1 MQQLS
6 QFAEVTTGVVWIH
19 ASPAALCPH
28 VEWALST
35 TLDARA
41 NLKWTAQEAV
51 PGMQRAVVDWV
62 GPVGSGSRMAA
73 TLREWTSLRFEVTED
88 PSEGVDGERFCYA
101 PGLGLWRGSMS
112 ASGDTVIGETQLRAL
127 MAEYGGEGLQSAL
140 DSVLGVAWDE
150 ALEPFR
156 RGGQGAE
163 VTWLSQ
169 AVG

>member
-19 ASPAALCPH
+19 AAPAALCPH
-28 VEWALST
+28 VEWALSR

-41 NLKWTAQEAV
+41 TLKWSEQEAV

-62 GPVGSGSRMAA
+62 GPVGSGARMAN
-73 TLREWTSLRFEVTED
+73 TLREWNSIRFEVTED

-101 PGLGLWRGSMS
+101 PGLGLWRGTMS
-112 ASGDTVIGETQLRAL
+112 ASGDTLLGEAQLRSMML
-127 MAEYGGEGLQSAL
+127 EQGPEGMQTAM
-140 DSVLGVAWDE
+140 DSLLGTAWDD

-156 RGGQGAE
+156 MGGQGAE

-169 AVG
+169 AVS